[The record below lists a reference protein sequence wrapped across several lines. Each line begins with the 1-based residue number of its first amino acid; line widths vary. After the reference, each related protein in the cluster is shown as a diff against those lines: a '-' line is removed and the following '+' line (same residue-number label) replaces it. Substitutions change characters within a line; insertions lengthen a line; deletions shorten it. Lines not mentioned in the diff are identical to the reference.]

1 MLACELETTVRVAAA
16 RKGCWVAPLTGGS
29 HLADLYHPAALP
41 IPHGQ
46 HDDAITSRTYDAM
59 RSVTDDVDANGCPAT
74 ATMFVTSTGTDC
86 ELLVDLYR
94 SGYEIGDHTISHKSF
109 LTQSYS
115 QLENE
120 ILGARERI
128 AACGIPES
136 AIQGLRAPFLEIKGD
151 VWEILADNGF
161 LYDRWEQ

>member
-1 MLACELETTVRVAAA
+1 
-16 RKGCWVAPLTGGS
+16 
-29 HLADLYHPAALP
+29 
-41 IPHGQ
+41 
-46 HDDAITSRTYDAM
+46 M

-161 LYDRWEQ
+161 LYDSSLIENTQGNSVSEDFSVRTWPWDMANGFPINCGW